1 MTNQY
6 NGLEKDEID
15 IVTGA
20 LVLKQKTVADIMTH
34 LDDCYLLP
42 VNAILNFETI
52 CEIKEQGYSRIPVY
66 DTDKK
71 NILHILYT
79 KDLLF
84 IDPDDNKPLAQVCDF
99 YGNEVNYVF
108 DDVMLME
115 MLNDFKTGDKGHL
128 AMVQRVVESPDSDPS
143 YETVGLVTL
152 EDIIEEIIQ
161 QEIID
166 ETDVYT
172 DNKSKKKRK
181 KERYTREAEFNL
193 FMADTKQFRVT
204 VTPQMNLAVF
214 QVHIVLVLLID
225 CNI

>member
-1 MTNQY
+1 MELLKVTNQY

-99 YGNEVNYVF
+99 YGNDVN
-108 DDVMLME
+108 
-115 MLNDFKTGDKGHL
+115 
-128 AMVQRVVESPDSDPS
+128 
-143 YETVGLVTL
+143 
-152 EDIIEEIIQ
+152 
-161 QEIID
+161 
-166 ETDVYT
+166 
-172 DNKSKKKRK
+172 
-181 KERYTREAEFNL
+181 
-193 FMADTKQFRVT
+193 
-204 VTPQMNLAVF
+204 
-214 QVHIVLVLLID
+214 
-225 CNI
+225 